1 MLINEFSHIG
11 PKIKKKRQALGYS
24 QSELSKKLGI
34 SASYLNLI
42 ENGRRKLTASL
53 TTKVGLELGISQK
66 EISRNVDKKLLL
78 NVIQILNSKL
88 FESANISNDEINEF
102 TTFNPK
108 IAEAFI
114 TLYDE
119 YLSTNNN
126 IKKISKPFKLKVNQ
140 EKNNNY
146 LSINNNEVHYSERYG
161 WTLKK

>member
-1 MLINEFSHIG
+1 MLVNNFSHIG
-11 PKIKKKRQALGYS
+11 PKIKKKRQSLGYS

-42 ENGRRKLTASL
+42 ENGRRKLTTSL

-66 EISRNVDKKLLL
+66 EISRSVDEKLLL

-88 FESANISNDEINEF
+88 FESADISNDEINEF

-114 TLYDE
+114 TLYNE

-126 IKKISKPFKLKVNQ
+126 IKKISKSIKVKVNQ
-140 EKNNNY
+140 EKNNKY

>member
-42 ENGRRKLTASL
+42 ENGRRKLTTSL
-53 TTKVGLELGISQK
+53 TTKVVLELGISQK
-66 EISRNVDKKLLL
+66 EISRSVDQKLLL
-78 NVIQILNSKL
+78 NIIQILNSKL
-88 FESANISNDEINEF
+88 FESADISNDEINEF

-114 TLYDE
+114 KLYNE
-119 YLSTNNN
+119 YLSANNN
-126 IKKISKPFKLKVNQ
+126 IKKISKPIKVKVNQ

>member
-24 QSELSKKLGI
+24 QFELSKKLGI

-42 ENGRRKLTASL
+42 ENGRRKLTTSL
-53 TTKVGLELGISQK
+53 TTKVVLELGISQK
-66 EISRNVDKKLLL
+66 EISRSVDQKLLL
-78 NVIQILNSKL
+78 NIIQILNSKL
-88 FESANISNDEINEF
+88 FESADISNDEINEF

-114 TLYDE
+114 KLYNE
-119 YLSTNNN
+119 YLSANNN
-126 IKKISKPFKLKVNQ
+126 IKKISKPIKVKVNQ

>member
-1 MLINEFSHIG
+1 MLIDDFSHIG

-42 ENGRRKLTASL
+42 ENGRRKLTTSL
-53 TTKVGLELGISQK
+53 STKVGLELGISQK
-66 EISRNVDKKLLL
+66 EISRSVDKKLLL
-78 NVIQILNSKL
+78 NVIQILNSQL
-88 FESANISNDEINEF
+88 FESADISNDEINEF

-114 TLYDE
+114 TLYKE
-119 YLSTNNN
+119 YLSINYN
-126 IKKISKPFKLKVNQ
+126 INKTPKPIKVELNQ
-140 EKNNNY
+140 EKNNKY
-146 LSINNNEVHYSERYG
+146 LSINNNEVHYSQRYG

>member
-1 MLINEFSHIG
+1 MLINNFSHIG

-42 ENGRRKLTASL
+42 ENGRRKLTTSL

-66 EISRNVDKKLLL
+66 EISRNVDKKLILE
-78 NVIQILNSKL
+78 VIKILNSKL
-88 FESANISNDEINEF
+88 FELADISDDEINEF

-108 IAEAFI
+108 IADAFI
-114 TLYDE
+114 TLYKE
-119 YLSTNNN
+119 YLSINYN
-126 IKKISKPFKLKVNQ
+126 INKTPKPIKVELNQ
-140 EKNNNY
+140 EKNNKY
-146 LSINNNEVHYSERYG
+146 LSINNNEVHYSQRYG

>member
-1 MLINEFSHIG
+1 MPINDFSHVG
-11 PKIKKKRQALGYS
+11 PKIKKKRLALGYS

-42 ENGRRKLTASL
+42 ENGRRKLTTSL

-66 EISRNVDKKLLL
+66 EISRSVDKKLLL
-78 NVIQILNSKL
+78 NVIEILNSKL
-88 FESANISNDEINEF
+88 FESADISNDEINEF

-114 TLYDE
+114 KLYNE
-119 YLSTNNN
+119 YLSANNN
-126 IKKISKPFKLKVNQ
+126 IKKISKPIKVKANQ

>member
-1 MLINEFSHIG
+1 MLIDDFSHIG

-42 ENGRRKLTASL
+42 ENGRRKLTTSL

-66 EISRNVDKKLLL
+66 EISRSVDKKLLL
-78 NVIQILNSKL
+78 NVIEILNSKL
-88 FESANISNDEINEF
+88 FESADISNDEINEF

-114 TLYDE
+114 TLYNE
-119 YLSTNNN
+119 YLSINNN
-126 IKKISKPFKLKVNQ
+126 IKKISKPIKVKVNQ
-140 EKNNNY
+140 EKNNKY